1 MSLALFYFSVG
12 KPRRQSICGRRLAQ
26 SWKNEANRVKP
37 ATFWSPLQLRAVFV
51 VCELW
56 HVRLVRPLVM
66 KHLRRAKQIL
76 ILSPAFAMM
85 ILAFPVSVHAAE
97 IYNVSALPAYSQ
109 EASSITMVLSVAQA
123 VPSTTYEFTLTVT
136 DPANNAVTS
145 NTIAHTTGPTETSF
159 MIVVSYPGPDFP
171 GGSSTSLV
179 GTYHIRVDQ
188 GKPTGLPSVAA
199 SSFIIGITDK
209 TQYQRTQTVS
219 VIATG
224 YSPGTS
230 ASVMI
235 KTSVTSRTVY
245 SHSVTVLA
253 NGQITD
259 SWQIP
264 KNATTTESYV
274 ASVTG
279 TTVKTPSDTETF
291 NIGPAPVTI
300 SSLSASKSVYQRTE
314 TLAFS
319 FQPIYPNGQIA
330 STGLA
335 IIRLT
340 SPTNTI
346 LSLTANY
353 NATTQ
358 LFVALYPTSSTNQT
372 GTWAASLASNGYDD
386 GFGNTGPSGTL
397 TASAQLQQATLSISV
412 TIKNYFLANE
422 PIKFNATITYPS
434 GANLQAGNVT
444 STLAFG
450 GGGYATRVPT
460 VYDTSLN
467 LWVGTYTPKGNEPGG
482 LWSLNITASDSAV
495 PANSG
500 LTTRAIQLQDRPPIA
515 VVTGS
520 ATTALTSV
528 PLSFNST
535 GTYDPDGTIVAY
547 SWNYGDGSTAS
558 GSTASHSFTTSG
570 TYTVTLT
577 VTDNSGSTASAS
589 LAVVIQDRPPIVRLS
604 SSTSSTITGSTISF
618 DGGTSTDPDGSITTY
633 RWDFGDGTS
642 GTGVTIGHAYASP
655 GNYTV
660 RLTITDNGGLTGS
673 TSSSV
678 LVKAAPLANNSTFYF
693 AILAPIIAAVL
704 GFTLLYLKRHK
715 VTHANLKIDLE
726 AVKSEAGKIENQEFF
741 KSVKEQLNKDK
752 ETSP

>member
-1 MSLALFYFSVG
+1 MFVPALAL
-12 KPRRQSICGRRLAQ
+12 
-26 SWKNEANRVKP
+26 
-37 ATFWSPLQLRAVFV
+37 
-51 VCELW
+51 
-56 HVRLVRPLVM
+56 
-66 KHLRRAKQIL
+66 
-76 ILSPAFAMM
+76 M
-85 ILAFPVSVHAAE
+85 ILVFPVLVHAAE
-97 IYNVSALPAYSQ
+97 IYSVSALPAYGQ
-109 EASSITMVLSVAQA
+109 EGSTITIVLNVAQA
-123 VPSTTYEFTLTVT
+123 VPATTYEFTFTIT
-136 DPANNAVTS
+136 DPANNAITS
-145 NTIAHTTGPTETSF
+145 STIAHTTGPTETSF
-159 MIVVSYPGPDFP
+159 MIVESYPGPDFP

-179 GTYHIRVDQ
+179 GTYHVVVNQ
-188 GKPTGLPSVAA
+188 GKPTGLPNVAA
-199 SSFIIGITDK
+199 TSFVIGITDK
-209 TQYQRTQTVS
+209 NQYQRTQSVS
-219 VIATG
+219 IIATG
-224 YSPGTS
+224 YSPGTT

-235 KTSVTSRTVY
+235 KTSVTSRIVY
-245 SHSVTVLA
+245 SHSVTVPA

-264 KNATTTESYV
+264 KNATTTESYT

-279 TTVKTPSDTETF
+279 TTVKTPPDSETF
-291 NIGPAPVTI
+291 NVGPAPVTI
-300 SSLSASKSVYQRTE
+300 LSLTSSKSVYQRTE

-319 FQPIYPNGQIA
+319 FQPIYPNGQTA
-330 STGLA
+330 TTGLA

-346 LSLTANY
+346 LTLTAGY

-358 LFVALYPTSSTNQT
+358 LFTARYKTSNTNQT
-372 GTWAASLASNGYDD
+372 GTWTASLASNGYDD
-386 GFGNTGPSGTL
+386 GFGNTGPSGPL

-422 PIKFNATITYPS
+422 PIKFNSTITYPS

-450 GGGYATRVPT
+450 GGGYTTRVPT
-460 VYDTSLN
+460 VYDTTLN
-467 LWVGTYTPKGNEPGG
+467 VWVGTYTPKGNEPGG
-482 LWSLNITASDSAV
+482 LWSLNITASDSAA

-500 LTTRAIQLQDRPPIA
+500 SMTRAIQLQDRPPVA

-520 ATTALTSV
+520 ATSALTSV
-528 PLSFNST
+528 SLTFNST

-547 SWNYGDGSTAS
+547 SWNYGDRSTAS
-558 GSTASHSFTTSG
+558 GSTTSHSFTTAG

-589 LAVVIQDRPPIVRLS
+589 LAVVIQDRPPSAKLS

-642 GTGVTIGHAYASP
+642 GTGVTIGHAYPSP

-660 RLTITDNGGLTGS
+660 RLTITDNSGLTGS

-678 LVKAAPLANNSTFYF
+678 LVKAAPLTNNSTFYF

-741 KSVKEQLNKDK
+741 KSVKEQLDKDK
-752 ETSP
+752 ET

>member
-1 MSLALFYFSVG
+1 MKNPSKAKLALL
-12 KPRRQSICGRRLAQ
+12 LAPVI
-26 SWKNEANRVKP
+26 A
-37 ATFWSPLQLRAVFV
+37 
-51 VCELW
+51 
-56 HVRLVRPLVM
+56 
-66 KHLRRAKQIL
+66 IL
-76 ILSPAFAMM
+76 IFVLP
-85 ILAFPVSVHAAE
+85 LSVHAAE
-97 IYNVSALPAYSQ
+97 VYSLSALPAYSQ
-109 EASSITMVLSVAQA
+109 EGATITMVLSVAQA
-123 VPSTTYEFTLTVT
+123 TPSTTYEFTFTVT
-136 DPANNAVTS
+136 DPANNVFTS
-145 NTIAHTTGPTETSF
+145 NTMAHATGPTETSF
-159 MIVVSYPGPDFP
+159 MVITSYPGPDFP

-179 GTYHIRVDQ
+179 GTYHVAASQ
-188 GKPTGLPSVAA
+188 GKPIALPNVATA
-199 SSFIIGITDK
+199 SFVIGITDK

-219 VIATG
+219 IIATG
-224 YSPGTS
+224 YSPGTT
-230 ASVMI
+230 ASVMV
-235 KTSVTSRTVY
+235 KTSVTSRVVY
-245 SHSVTVLA
+245 SHSVTVPA

-264 KNATTTESYV
+264 KNATTTESYI

-279 TTVKTPSDTETF
+279 TTVKTPRDSETF
-291 NIGPAPVTI
+291 SIGPAPVTI
-300 SSLSASKSVYQRTE
+300 SSLSSSKSVYQRTE
-314 TLAFS
+314 TFAFS
-319 FQPIYPNGQIA
+319 FQPIYPNGQTA
-330 STGLA
+330 TTGLG

-346 LSLTANY
+346 LTLTASY
-353 NATTQ
+353 NSTAQ
-358 LFVALYPTSSTNQT
+358 LFVALYKTSSTNQT
-372 GTWAASLASNGYDD
+372 GIWTASLASNGYDD

-397 TASAQLQQATLSISV
+397 TTSAQLQQATFSISV

-450 GGGYATRVPT
+450 AGGYTTRVPT
-460 VYDTSLN
+460 VYDTTLN

-482 LWSLNITASDSAV
+482 LWSLNITAFDTAA

-500 LTTRAIQLQDRPPIA
+500 SMTRAIQLQDRPPIA
-515 VVTGS
+515 MIAGS
-520 ATTALTSV
+520 GTTALTSV
-528 PLSFNST
+528 SLTFNST
-535 GTYDPDGTIVAY
+535 GSFDPDGTIVAY
-547 SWNYGDGSTAS
+547 SWNYGDGSTGS
-558 GSTASHSFTTSG
+558 GFTTSHSFTTAG

-589 LAVVIQDRPPIVRLS
+589 LAVVIQDRPPIAKLS

-642 GTGVTIGHAYASP
+642 GTGVTTGHAYASS

-660 RLTITDNGGLTGS
+660 RLTITDNSGLTGS

-678 LVKAAPLANNSTFYF
+678 LVKAAPLTNNSTFYF

-741 KSVKEQLNKDK
+741 KSVREQLDKDK
-752 ETSP
+752 ET